1 MVSETPFLIHEH
13 VQEDQCPSRNCGKK
27 LEVPS
32 VSKSGKQHDLDS
44 TGFRFFSNP
53 EGKKR
58 KRTLF
63 GYLDELAFKV

>member
-13 VQEDQCPSRNCGKK
+13 VHEDQCQSRICGKK

-44 TGFRFFSNP
+44 TGFRFSP
-53 EGKKR
+53 
-58 KRTLF
+58 TLKERREKGPF
-63 GYLDELAFKV
+63 LVT